1 MLWRSTSWQLIGN
14 GDEFTDR
21 MAAAINAMMLDML
34 AAIARK
40 DYTDRRRRQAQG
52 IEAARKAGKY
62 RGRPEDTKRNAD
74 IAVMLREGKSWL
86 TVMRLAKCSRTTVA
100 KVAKRMVESASA
112 SVSKEVAVRTVLLP
126 ESRHLVSTV
135 DQETFMSA
143 LARCC
148 ALLAS
153 LVPPLSDPCRPAE

>member
-1 MLWRSTSWQLIGN
+1 MIGN

-21 MAAAINAMMLDML
+21 MAEAINGMMLDML

-62 RGRPEDTKRNAD
+62 RGRPEDGKRNAD

-86 TVMRLAKCSRTTVA
+86 TVMRLAKGSRSTVA
-100 KVAKRMVESASA
+100 KVARRMVESASA
-112 SVSKEVAVRTVLLP
+112 CVEKGGGSNKRATADKVASISIGLT
-126 ESRHLVSTV
+126 
-135 DQETFMSA
+135 
-143 LARCC
+143 
-148 ALLAS
+148 
-153 LVPPLSDPCRPAE
+153 

>member
-1 MLWRSTSWQLIGN
+1 MVGN

-21 MAAAINAMMLDML
+21 MAEAINGMMLDML

-74 IAVMLREGKSWL
+74 IAAMLREGKSWL

-100 KVAKRMVESASA
+100 NVAKRMMEVASA
-112 SVSKEVAVRTVLLP
+112 PVA
-126 ESRHLVSTV
+126 
-135 DQETFMSA
+135 
-143 LARCC
+143 
-148 ALLAS
+148 
-153 LVPPLSDPCRPAE
+153 